1 MAEKK
6 KKSKFKKIVK
16 NLLKAAALGTVGY
29 GAAKMFGGPKS
40 PVEGLSTDKFDMK
53 AKPIYRHDLEDVA
66 PKRFGIPDRV
76 KMLPTDTMGG
86 PPDKKWYKPST
97 WFSAKGGRAGAAKGG
112 RVGVG
117 IAKRGFGRALMKGKK

>member
-6 KKSKFKKIVK
+6 KKKSRIKKF
-16 NLLKAAALGTVGY
+16 LKTLGKVALAGGAAY
-29 GAAKMFGGPKS
+29 GASKMFGGRKS
-40 PVEGLSTDKFDMK
+40 PVSTVGQAVGTNRAAHRPAHLGLKSYTKSPLPEHLTSDMG
-53 AKPIYRHDLEDVA
+53 ASAY
-66 PKRFGIPDRV
+66 
-76 KMLPTDTMGG
+76 T
-86 PPDKKWYKPST
+86 PDKKWYKPTT